1 MARNPLVRFPV
12 PFLPARRRTI
22 HTTDVPVKGRIPMNL
37 FRAAARGLG
46 IVLALAVTA
55 TAAQAR
61 SVEEIKKD
69 GKIIVATE
77 GQFAPFNYFQGSKLT
92 GFEIDVAEA
101 LAAKMGVK
109 IEWKAL
115 SFDALLAG
123 LRQDR
128 WDMVIASHGITDERA
143 KAVTFTE
150 PHYCSGG
157 VIIAKDPAIKSAKD
171 LAGKVVSVQTG
182 TTYLENVKKVAG
194 VKEMKNFPQ
203 DTDARAALQT
213 GRVDAWVT
221 DRFVAINALAANPGA
236 GLKMGDFLFVERI
249 ASAVAKGN
257 TTLSGEINKALAA
270 ILADGSYATISKK
283 WFNEDIRC
291 K

>member
-1 MARNPLVRFPV
+1 
-12 PFLPARRRTI
+12 
-22 HTTDVPVKGRIPMNL
+22 MNL
-37 FRAAARGLG
+37 LQAFRRGVVFLLVSCIG
-46 IVLALAVTA
+46 AG
-55 TAAQAR
+55 AQAR
-61 SVEEIKKD
+61 SFDEIKKE
-69 GKIIVATE
+69 GRIIVATE
-77 GQFAPFNYFQGSKLT
+77 GQFAPFNYFLGSKLT

-101 LAAKMGVK
+101 MAAKMGVK

-128 WDMVIASHGITDERA
+128 
-143 KAVTFTE
+143 
-150 PHYCSGG
+150 SGG
-157 VIIAKDPAIKSAKD
+157 VIISKSPGIRTAAD

-203 DTDARAALQT
+203 DTDARAALAT

-221 DRFVAINALAANPGA
+221 DRFVAKNALDANPGA
-236 GLKMGDFLFVERI
+236 GMQMGDFLFVERI
-249 ASAVAKGN
+249 ASAVGKGN
-257 TTLSGEINKALAA
+257 TSLAGEINKALAA
-270 ILADGSYATISKK
+270 ILADGTYATISKK